1 MNLNRKGMEM
11 PISVMIVF
19 FVAIAVALLVLNF
32 AGQII
37 SQGEAQMREFTLEC
51 TTEADFFVES
61 HNVDTTT
68 IVRLADVCYR
78 NNLGSYGGD
87 KICYIVHSV
96 NPVNAGEGE
105 IANNFLELYPDP
117 KPPPPEV
124 DLAGAGKTV
133 YIWFK
138 QSTQNVEIRG

>member
-1 MNLNRKGMEM
+1 MGLNGKGMEL

-19 FVAIAVALLVLNF
+19 FVAIAVALLVLSF

-37 SQGEAQMREFTLEC
+37 SQGDAQLREFTLEC

-61 HNVDTTT
+61 YAVDTTT

-78 NNLGSYGGD
+78 NNLGSYRGD
-87 KICYIVHSV
+87 KICYILHGV
-96 NPVNAGEGE
+96 NSVNAGEGE
-105 IANNFLELYPDP
+105 IISGFLALYTDSV
-117 KPPPPEV
+117 PPPVV
-124 DLAGAGKTV
+124 DLADAGKTV

-138 QSTQNVEIRG
+138 QAEQNVEIRG